1 MQARLGRSVATLSA
15 CGVVTAQR
23 LFVRETF
30 FSGPGIDVRGGGDFF
45 AIDRTQFAASI
56 SSSDAGKIFFLFA
69 IAAAPRSPASN
80 DLSRMVS
87 WESITRKPF
96 TIGTN
101 FCSGAESCVGE
112 RWGVEE
118 VGLADEWE

>member
-1 MQARLGRSVATLSA
+1 MQARFGRSVATLSA

-30 FSGPGIDVRGGGDFF
+30 FSGLRFDVSGGDFF
-45 AIDRTQFAASI
+45 TIDGTLFVASI
-56 SSSDAGKIFFLFA
+56 SSSDAGKTFFLFA
-69 IAAAPRSPASN
+69 TAAAPWSLAAK
-80 DLSRMVS
+80 DLSRVAS

-112 RWGVEE
+112 RWGVEG